1 MRCSTAI
8 ASRLLAKSDK
18 AAAVSRLEHALLNIG
33 AERLS
38 YGNRLGDAKRR
49 LASYRPHLGEGF
61 ALGAELAPER
71 NELGLVEQVSLDKSK
86 LFVTTIAIAS

>member
-1 MRCSTAI
+1 
-8 ASRLLAKSDK
+8 
-18 AAAVSRLEHALLNIG
+18 
-33 AERLS
+33 
-38 YGNRLGDAKRR
+38 LGDAKRR